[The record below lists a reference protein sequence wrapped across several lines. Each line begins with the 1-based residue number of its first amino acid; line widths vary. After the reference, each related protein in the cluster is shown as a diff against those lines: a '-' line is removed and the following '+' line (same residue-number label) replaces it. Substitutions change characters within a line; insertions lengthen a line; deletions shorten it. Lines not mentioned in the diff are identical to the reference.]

1 MIREMIREYMLK
13 VISGIVPSEL
23 VVSFALGSGYKIV
36 DNNEN
41 VRWQN
46 LWNRFYT
53 RILQSVDNNSPDI
66 LMEVNGVGLHTD
78 EGVFVDRIRTY
89 QANYKFEIEELSCN
103 NLTLKISY
111 ELQQVKSCTWQ
122 GKKIISD
129 AMVYAK
135 IETIRC

>member
-1 MIREMIREYMLK
+1 MIREHMMK
-13 VISGIVPSEL
+13 VISETVPSEL
-23 VVSFALGSGYKIV
+23 IIPLSFSSGYKIV

-46 LWNRFYT
+46 LWKRFYT

-78 EGVFVDRIRTY
+78 EGVFVDRIRKY

-111 ELQQVKSCTWQ
+111 ELQQVKTHTWQ
-122 GKKIISD
+122 GEKIVRD
-129 AMVYAK
+129 AIMYAK
-135 IETIRC
+135 IETVRPS